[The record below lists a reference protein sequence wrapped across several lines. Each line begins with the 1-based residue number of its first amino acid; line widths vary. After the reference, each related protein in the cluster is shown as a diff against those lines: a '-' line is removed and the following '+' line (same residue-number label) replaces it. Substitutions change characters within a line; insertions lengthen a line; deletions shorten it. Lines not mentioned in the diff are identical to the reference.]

1 MYEIYHKRVYLFLSE
16 HHHWIQDIQINH
28 SIRFQ
33 LKIRII
39 IFWNKFGQGGQRF
52 PVQKRKFKF
61 DCWIQH
67 ILISVDTR
75 FQLKLAIMIFWNKF
89 APKRVFPVKCSTK
102 EHYRSSHQR
111 CSVRK
116 GVFRNFT
123 KFIGKH
129 LC

>member
-1 MYEIYHKRVYLFLSE
+1 M
-16 HHHWIQDIQINH
+16 
-28 SIRFQ
+28 
-33 LKIRII
+33 II

-116 GVFRNFT
+116 SVFRNFT
-123 KFIGKH
+123 KFTGKH
-129 LC
+129 LCQSLFLNKLLGAFLFPSLLFPGFSLLSPWLSLLI